1 MKRSFPIIALLAF
14 AGSCL
19 AFEDT
24 PANRSS
30 EAERYLDAFPA
41 REMLTDI
48 AGNMAK
54 AMPAEKRRAFID
66 AMAGNLD
73 TDALSDAMKET
84 LVKSLTSEEL
94 RVLADLYSSPTGK
107 SAMRKM
113 NTCMADLAPVIQTEI
128 RKAMEKAGET
138 TPAAH

>member
-1 MKRSFPIIALLAF
+1 LLAF

-41 REMLTDI
+41 SEMFSDV

-54 AMPAEKRRAFID
+54 AIPAEKRRAFLD
-66 AMAGNLD
+66 AMKENLD
-73 TDALSDAMKET
+73 TDALSDVMKEA

-94 RVLADLYSSPTGK
+94 RSLADLYSSPTGK

-113 NTCMADLAPVIQTEI
+113 NLCMADLAPVIQAEI
-128 RKAMEKAGET
+128 RKAMEKAGEAA
-138 TPAAH
+138 PATH